1 MSMDLVDMTDRQTVH
16 RRLSEMAEARAWMDY
31 ELGRWLLAG
40 ERVGAHVVLGY
51 ASYGE
56 YVERLF
62 GFDRRQVRE
71 RLRVAKRLEE
81 LPLMAA
87 ALPAGELCWSIVREL
102 SRIVTPETE
111 AEWIG
116 RVARCTAH
124 QVERL
129 VAQHRPGARPTDKP
143 TAEKPKRVT
152 FEVSAATWALLEEAK
167 KTLRAEHG
175 GSVSDD
181 VVVTALAR
189 ALLEGGAARD
199 AGQASYQIGLIVCER
214 CSTATQRAGGDEVV
228 VDAATVERAEC
239 DAQLIG
245 RVDVA
250 TPGRASQTIP
260 PKVRRAV
267 SRRHGDRC
275 AVPGCRHA
283 AFVDIHHVER
293 RADGGDHDPERLIML
308 CGAHHAAV
316 HEGTLVIRGTYST
329 GFEFEHADGSAYG
342 EVSASPARSALLAQV
357 LVALVGMGWKQR
369 EAQGMVDRVR
379 AHVGHETSASEAMR
393 LALREGALPNASCVR
408 EELATYAATHVGR
421 GERCAAFEQGALPN
435 VGWVR
440 EELATYEATG
450 VGRGERCAG
459 FEQAVTHV
467 GRETSAGEAARAA

>member
-1 MSMDLVDMTDRQTVH
+1 MTDRETVH
-16 RRLSEMAEARAWMDY
+16 RRLSEMAETRAWMDY

-87 ALPAGELCWSIVREL
+87 ALPAGKLCWSVVREL
-102 SRIVTPETE
+102 SRVATPETE

-116 RVARCTAH
+116 AVARCTAH
-124 QVERL
+124 DVERM
-129 VAQHRPGARPTDKP
+129 VAQRERGAKPTDKP
-143 TAEKPKRVT
+143 TVERPKRVT
-152 FEVSAATWALLEEAK
+152 FEVSGATWALLEEAK
-167 KTLRAEHG
+167 KTLRAQHG

-189 ALLEGGAARD
+189 ALLDGGAARD

-214 CSTATQRAGGDEVV
+214 CSTATQRAGGDDVV

-239 DAQLIG
+239 DAQHLG

-260 PKVRRAV
+260 PKTRRAV

-283 AFVDIHHVER
+283 AFTDIHHVER

-316 HEGTLVIRGTYST
+316 HEGTLVVRGTYSA
-329 GFEFEHADGSAYG
+329 GFSFEHADGARYG

-357 LVALVGMGWKQR
+357 LVGLVGMGWKQR
-369 EAQGMVDRVR
+369 DAQAMVDR
-379 AHVGHETSASEAMR
+379 AKPHVGPETSAGEAMR
-393 LALREGALPNASCVR
+393 LALREGALPKSSGVR
-408 EELATYAATHVGR
+408 EELATYSATHAGR
-421 GERCAAFEQGALPN
+421 REGCATLDH
-435 VGWVR
+435 
-440 EELATYEATG
+440 ATLQ
-450 VGRGERCAG
+450 V
-459 FEQAVTHV
+459 
-467 GRETSAGEAARAA
+467 AA